1 MSHPFPDEQVNTFVR
16 DDGNA
21 IIAASTRVGMVNR
34 HEEIAMTTTITTDG
48 GTAAADSFAA
58 DWEQWHHA
66 REQALGAPGGWLS
79 INRLEWLDTEPGRF
93 DGLPG
98 SWWYEG
104 PVAHL
109 APGDDETFSPRAFDL
124 HPTGPGEV
132 VDVDGHHIEVARRGD
147 GYLIRVHDDS
157 APTIRDFR
165 GVPAYPADPA
175 WAIDARFEP
184 HPEPEPVTVGAVA
197 EGLAHVYVSPG
208 VLVIERDGNE
218 HRLVA
223 FNGKDGGLSVLF
235 TDATSG
241 VTTYAAN
248 RSLAIDASDQTIR
261 DGGAVVLDFNRA
273 VNLPCAFIDFATCPL
288 PPAGNHLPFG
298 VEAGEKTP
306 YGRG

>member
-1 MSHPFPDEQVNTFVR
+1 MTATATDSTS
-16 DDGNA
+16 
-21 IIAASTRVGMVNR
+21 AAN
-34 HEEIAMTTTITTDG
+34 D
-48 GTAAADSFAA
+48 FAA
-58 DWEQWHHA
+58 EWEQWHNA
-66 REQALGAPGGWLS
+66 RERALGAPGGWLS
-79 INRLEWLDTEPGRF
+79 INRLEWLDTEPSRF

-104 PVAHL
+104 SVTHL
-109 APGDDETFSPRAFDL
+109 APGDGETFEPREFEL
-124 HPTGPGEV
+124 HPTGPGEI
-132 VDVDGHHIEVARRGD
+132 VDLDGHHIEVARRGD

-157 APTIRDFR
+157 APTYRDFR

-184 HPEPEPVTVGAVA
+184 FAEPESVTVGAVA

-208 VLVIERDGNE
+208 VLVLERDGAE
-218 HRLVA
+218 HRLTA
-223 FNGKDGGLSVLF
+223 FNGKDGALSVLF
-235 TDATSG
+235 TDETSG

-248 RSLAIDASDQTIR
+248 RTLAVDASEEVVR

-288 PPAGNHLPFG
+288 PPAGNHLPFA

-306 YGRG
+306 YERGYTDPRR

>member
-1 MSHPFPDEQVNTFVR
+1 
-16 DDGNA
+16 
-21 IIAASTRVGMVNR
+21 
-34 HEEIAMTTTITTDG
+34 MTTTTTDG
-48 GTAAADSFAA
+48 STAATDDFAA
-58 DWEQWHHA
+58 EWEQWHHA

-104 PVAHL
+104 SVAHL
-109 APGDDETFSPRAFDL
+109 APGDGETFEPRDFEL

-132 VDVDGHHIEVARRGD
+132 VDLVGHHIEVTRRGE

-157 APTIRDFR
+157 AATLREFR
-165 GVPAYPADPA
+165 GVPAYSRPTRRGQSKPASSRSRSP
-175 WAIDARFEP
+175 RP
-184 HPEPEPVTVGAVA
+184 SLSGAVA

-208 VLVIERDGNE
+208 VLVLERDGVE
-218 HRLVA
+218 HRLTA

-235 TDATSG
+235 TDETSG

-248 RSLAIDASDQTIR
+248 RTLAVDASDEVVR
-261 DGGAVVLDFNRA
+261 NGGAVVLDFNRA

-288 PPAGNHLPFG
+288 PPAGNHLPFA

-306 YGRG
+306 

>member
-1 MSHPFPDEQVNTFVR
+1 
-16 DDGNA
+16 
-21 IIAASTRVGMVNR
+21 
-34 HEEIAMTTTITTDG
+34 MTTTTTDDSTA
-48 GTAAADSFAA
+48 GTDDFAA
-58 DWEQWHHA
+58 EWEQWHHA

-104 PVAHL
+104 SVAHL
-109 APGDDETFSPRAFDL
+109 APGEGETFEARNFQL

-132 VDVDGHHIEVARRGD
+132 VDLDGHHIEVTRRGE

-157 APTIRDFR
+157 AATLRGFR
-165 GVPAYPADPA
+165 GVPAYPADPT
-175 WAIDARFEP
+175 WALDARFEP
-184 HPEPEPVTVGAVA
+184 FAEPESVTVGAVA

-208 VLVIERDGNE
+208 VLVLERDGVE
-218 HRLVA
+218 HRLTA

-235 TDATSG
+235 TDETSG

-248 RSLAIDASDQTIR
+248 RTLTIDASDEVVR
-261 DGGAVVLDFNRA
+261 DGGAVILDFNRA

-288 PPAGNHLPFG
+288 PPAGNDLPFA
-298 VEAGEKTP
+298 VEAGERTP
-306 YGRG
+306 YERG